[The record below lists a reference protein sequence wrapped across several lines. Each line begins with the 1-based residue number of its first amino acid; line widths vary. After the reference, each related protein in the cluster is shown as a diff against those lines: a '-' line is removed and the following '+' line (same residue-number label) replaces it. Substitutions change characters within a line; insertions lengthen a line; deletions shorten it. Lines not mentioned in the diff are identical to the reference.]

1 MKPYHVDLRM
11 LIEMPME
18 IKKIMEAK
26 IFCRKFRMN
35 AKGLLNEANF

>member
-18 IKKIMEAK
+18 HLKDYGSQNILQKI
-26 IFCRKFRMN
+26 
-35 AKGLLNEANF
+35 